1 MASPV
6 LHPAVFWP
14 AFPTSFPTTLL
25 LSLHHLHHHALSFG
39 APVLCL
45 PKQLSLSPFHPSGSL
60 FFLSWDCS
68 LDPKLYLHTHI
79 QSCNLPN
86 LKNPKTNKKLK
97 ASADFRA
104 VHCSFAYGTSPLL
117 LAAPFHICFQPAC
130 SLHPQALHCRGHTAW
145 GDTAPSVPGHWPLP
159 HLQSCTILPL
169 QGW

>member
-39 APVLCL
+39 APDLCL

-60 FFLSWDCS
+60 FFPSWDCS

-104 VHCSFAYGTSPLL
+104 MHCSFAYGTSPLL

-130 SLHPQALHCRGHTAW
+130 SLHHQALHCRGQTAW
-145 GDTAPSVPGHWPLP
+145 GDTVLSVPGHWPLP

-169 QGW
+169 QGR